1 MTKELKR
8 KWSEITMEYL
18 QLNNAGRLEALPYDV
33 KSLLWRMA
41 SEMQE
46 AICAD
51 SRAKLKAHQTRVDNA
66 YWRTR

>member
-1 MTKELKR
+1 MTKELKQ
-8 KWSEITMEYL
+8 KWIEITTEYRRMY
-18 QLNNAGRLEALPYDV
+18 NAGSLEELPYDV
-33 KSLLWRMA
+33 KSLLWRMF
-41 SEMQE
+41 SEMDD